1 MRGGVATTTLRG
13 VSLAGGVDL
22 GAEVG
27 GSGAT
32 LREVAG
38 ENRLDERAED
48 QLGTTATC

>member
-1 MRGGVATTTLRG
+1 MATANLRG
-13 VSLAGGVDL
+13 MSLAGGVDL

-38 ENRLDERAED
+38 EDGLDEGAED
-48 QLGTTATC
+48 